1 MSLPDCDLPAPPVT
15 GDADLRSMRYMS
27 IDIVRLFG
35 SRFHAVASDAEWRAG
50 MTLWLKSFHQRPAGS
65 LPADDV
71 ELCRLAEFGRDLE
84 TWRRVKDMALHGW
97 YRCAD
102 NRLYHDVVAVHVN
115 DIAAKHQTY
124 ASRARKAS
132 AARWGKP
139 AEDAEPRQEKATP
152 DMFREETRGDEQG
165 GGEQPARE
173 AASGRASR
181 AKPIACPDG
190 VPEGVWRDFLAL
202 RKAKKAPLTE
212 TALELIRV
220 EAQKAGISLAEA
232 LQVCCARGWQA
243 FRSDWNWQGSGTN
256 GAAPRVMAPRTVEPE
271 WSKLNYGDEIQPI

>member
-1 MSLPDCDLPAPPVT
+1 
-15 GDADLRSMRYMS
+15 MRYMS

-35 SRFHAVASDAEWRAG
+35 SRFHAIANDAEWRAG

-115 DIAAKHQTY
+115 DIAVKHQTY

-139 AEDAEPRQEKATP
+139 AGTGDVKPQQENGTT
-152 DMFREETRGDEQG
+152 DMFGKEARGDEQG
-165 GGEQPARE
+165 GNGQTV
-173 AASGRASR
+173 RASSSDKASR
-181 AKPIACPDG
+181 VKPVACPDD

-212 TALELIRV
+212 TALEAIRT
-220 EAQKAGISLAEA
+220 EAQKAKISLSEA

-243 FRSDWNWQGSGTN
+243 FRSDWNWQGGGANGTTL
-256 GAAPRVMAPRTVEPE
+256 RVMAPRTMEPD
-271 WSKLNYGDEIQPI
+271 WSKMDYGDEIQSI